1 VAIKRGDLV
10 RWVVDWG
17 IYAVSAE
24 GIVNREYP
32 KYCHGIVME
41 VSAKDS
47 QAIVVYCY
55 DCKDNAGWT
64 ILHMIHDKF
73 ELLSSHHLK
82 EEV

>member
-17 IYAVSAE
+17 IYVVSAE
-24 GIVNREYP
+24 GVVNREYP

-55 DCKDNAGWT
+55 DCKDHAGWT
-64 ILHMIHDKF
+64 ILYMIHDEF

-82 EEV
+82 EEG